1 LPVVPE
7 LTLEI
12 ALYLVIDEDIRLLS
26 RIVKS

>member
-1 LPVVPE
+1 MPVVPE